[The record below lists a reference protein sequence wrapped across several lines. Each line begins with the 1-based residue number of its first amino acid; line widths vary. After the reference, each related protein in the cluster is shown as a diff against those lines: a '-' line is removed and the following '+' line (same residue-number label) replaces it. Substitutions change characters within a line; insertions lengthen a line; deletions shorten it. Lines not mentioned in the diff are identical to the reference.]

1 MSEKKTTEKKM
12 DFEQA
17 LKRLEKIVEDM
28 ESGEAKLD
36 ESLALFEEGVQ
47 LVKYCRE
54 ALDKAEKKVMMIQQ
68 DKSGKTT
75 EVEFTAPSEE
85 K

>member
-47 LVKYCRE
+47 LVKFCRE
-54 ALDKAEKKVMMIQQ
+54 ALDKAEKIVMMIQQ

-75 EVEFTAPSEE
+75 EVEFTAPGEE